1 MSTNYTIEIKH
12 HNFSIS
18 DFYIS
23 KSFPLADHKAALDYV
38 ISNLSETM
46 IIEVMKKVTNTAGF
60 TTEYSPVTSTELP
73 KYVQA
78 KVKGLVVFAEH
89 IGHVQ
94 LAMKETEACVIF
106 ITEKEHFFGEVRWNE
121 LNEVYEL
128 NNSVCSVITAYCQ
141 EYGHKRLQFQVLPA
155 YTDEQIDTHIQNR
168 TLDPVCWAGTLAP
181 WHYAELKEQEELA
194 ALQAELNNP
203 SEPKP
208 LTSEDQADYD
218 RQIAAE
224 RTEGCMDDPKDKI
237 EEDMKASVQAH
248 SETEKTVPSFGPDQW
263 DEYVQHQTQ
272 KSDRAGQC
280 FNISGDEWD
289 MHLEE
294 YSHYTNDNYL
304 LSSPGLFLDFLKGHK
319 HLAPF
324 IKVAEM
330 YSLTVEELV
339 DIKEQFMWFCADFG
353 YNDKN
358 LELFHS
364 YIIHWKSVN
373 LPSNTSNI

>member
-1 MSTNYTIEIKH
+1 MSTTYTIEIKH

-23 KSFPLADHKAALDYV
+23 QSFPLADHKEALDYV
-38 ISNLSETM
+38 ISNLTETM
-46 IIEVMKKVTNTAGF
+46 VIEVMKKVTSTAGF
-60 TTEYSPVTSTELP
+60 TTEYSPVTSTDLP

-106 ITEKEHFFGEVRWNE
+106 ITEKEHFYGEVRWND

-128 NNSVCSVITAYCQ
+128 NHSVCSVITAYCQ

-194 ALQAELNNP
+194 ALKAELNNP
-203 SEPKP
+203 SEPKALSP
-208 LTSEDQADYD
+208 EDQADYD
-218 RQIAAE
+218 RQITAE
-224 RTEGCMDDPKDKI
+224 RTDGCMDDSQDKI
-237 EEDMKASVQAH
+237 ELVMKALVQAH
-248 SETEKTVPSFGPDQW
+248 SETEKTAPTFTPEQSE
-263 DEYVQHQTQ
+263 EYAKHQSE
-272 KSDRAGQC
+272 KSIRVGKC
-280 FNISGDEWD
+280 FNISGDQWD
-289 MHLEE
+289 ICLEE
-294 YSHYTNDNYL
+294 YGHFANDNGFHV
-304 LSSPGLFLDFLKGHK
+304 SDGLFLEFLEGYKE
-319 HLAPF
+319 LEPF
-324 IKVAEM
+324 IQVAKN
-330 YSLTVEELV
+330 YGLTVDELV
-339 DIKEQFMWFCADFG
+339 DIKEQFQWFCDDFK
-353 YNDKN
+353 YNVRNKS
-358 LELFHS
+358 LFHS

-373 LPSNTSNI
+373 HANNKINK